1 CAGGAARLGTHLRE
15 RRRRPSRQAR
25 ARGDHRHLRRG
36 RERGRG
42 ARLAPDR
49 RTRRREESD
58 RRRRA
63 RGRAAR
69 TTTPPASGVMPSRIE
84 ALLGFIRANP
94 QDPFP
99 RYALALEYKNG
110 GRLDEARTTFDAL
123 MAANPD
129 YTAAY
134 LHAGNTLLALGLRD

>member
-1 CAGGAARLGTHLRE
+1 
-15 RRRRPSRQAR
+15 
-25 ARGDHRHLRRG
+25 
-36 RERGRG
+36 
-42 ARLAPDR
+42 
-49 RTRRREESD
+49 
-58 RRRRA
+58 
-63 RGRAAR
+63 
-69 TTTPPASGVMPSRIE
+69 MSRIE

-110 GRLDEARTTFDAL
+110 GRLDEARSTFEAL

-134 LHAGNTLLALGLRD
+134 LHAGNNLLALGLRDEARAVYQRGIETCIRPGDTHARGELEGALAAV